1 MFASVARRGRVF
13 APTIAALLATWI
25 LAVSAT
31 ALIGVEGLGLPGL
44 VGFPGP
50 VQWSADYP
58 QQIILATVVRSGG
71 EPAAASSVALIPA
84 GPGSVRPLAEAIARR
99 ARGKVPGLKVTCDD
113 DVNDESTTTAMDLA
127 TFGTASQGACAF
139 TSDAL
144 SSELYRL
151 TGADP
156 SRRFAEP
163 SLTTS
168 RARFVVPGAADG
180 SRFETTAVRLSL
192 GGARRWAIGV
202 DRACARRV
210 AVVPDDGDAC
220 GRNGQNGD
228 DGDAY
233 GRNGQNGDDASR
245 GNDPPPSGDEA
256 WRATIFGGG
265 AGRGTGRERYAVY
278 GAGGGGGRPGM
289 NYTVW
294 LELRGGSNGGVGSR
308 ACVEAV
314 VARADRDW
322 ETETARA
329 VRKAMPGWAQT
340 FAKMHT
346 PLKLAHVVS
355 TSV

>member
-1 MFASVARRGRVF
+1 MFTGFVAGSICVFLSPMFASVARRGGVF
-13 APTIAALLATWI
+13 APTITALLATWI

-31 ALIGVEGLGLPGL
+31 ALIGARWSVA
-44 VGFPGP
+44 GFDFSPGP
-50 VQWSADYP
+50 AQWSADYP
-58 QQIILATVVRSGG
+58 QQIILATVVRAGS
-71 EPAAASSVALIPA
+71 PASALVALIPA
-84 GPGSVRPLAEAIARR
+84 GPGSIQPLAEAIARR

-113 DVNDESTTTAMDLA
+113 DESTMIDKNETKMIDLA
-127 TFGTASQGACAF
+127 TFGTASRGACVF

-151 TGADP
+151 GVDP
-156 SRRFAEP
+156 PSPRFAEP

-168 RARFVVPGAADG
+168 RARLTVPGSDG
-180 SRFETTAVRLSL
+180 SEESRRVTAVRLSL
-192 GGARRWAIGV
+192 GGARRWAIGI

-210 AVVPDDGDAC
+210 AVVPHAVLD
-220 GRNGQNGD
+220 
-228 DGDAY
+228 
-233 GRNGQNGDDASR
+233 DDARWGR
-245 GNDPPPSGDEA
+245 GPPPPGDEA
-256 WRATIFGGG
+256 WRATMFGGG
-265 AGRGTGRERYAVY
+265 AGLGTGRKRYAVY
-278 GAGGGGGRPGM
+278 GSGGGGAGM

-294 LELRGGSNGGVGSR
+294 LESRGGSNGGVGGGGG
-308 ACVEAV
+308 ACVDAV

-329 VRKAMPGWAQT
+329 VREAMPVWAQT

>member
-31 ALIGVEGLGLPGL
+31 ALIGFEGLGLPGS
-44 VGFPGP
+44 GFPGP
-50 VQWSADYP
+50 TQWSAAYP

-127 TFGTASQGACAF
+127 TFGTASQGACVF

-210 AVVPDDGDAC
+210 AVVPDDGDA
-220 GRNGQNGD
+220 
-228 DGDAY
+228 Y

-256 WRATIFGGG
+256 WRATIFGGS

-278 GAGGGGGRPGM
+278 GAGGGGGLPGM

-294 LELRGGSNGGVGSR
+294 LELRGGSNGGVRSR

-329 VRKAMPGWAQT
+329 VREAMPVWAQT